1 MNVGS
6 AQLTIYSVQRCTDR
20 FKEVIALYTEKTND
34 RALKKFDILGCHTW
48 EEVQDTAAKAV
59 EAYNAKEKGFKGFL
73 RKVGRKFGK
82 ASPAHQ
88 GWIQTLYVCH
98 ASSIDFLL
106 IISKTSRRLQRC
118 RMWGTHPYFWGC
130 RKDERG

>member
-1 MNVGS
+1 MSPSESRTGCDLGNE
-6 AQLTIYSVQRCTDR
+6 LTIYSVQRCTHR

-82 ASPAHQ
+82 ASPANQ
-88 GWIQTLYVCH
+88 GWIQTLCVYH
-98 ASSIDFLL
+98 A
-106 IISKTSRRLQRC
+106 
-118 RMWGTHPYFWGC
+118 P
-130 RKDERG
+130 